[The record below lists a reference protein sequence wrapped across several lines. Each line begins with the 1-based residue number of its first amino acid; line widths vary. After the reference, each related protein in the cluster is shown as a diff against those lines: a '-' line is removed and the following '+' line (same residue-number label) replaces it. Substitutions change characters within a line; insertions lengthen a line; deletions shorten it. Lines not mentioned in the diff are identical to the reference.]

1 MLPRIRFYA
10 YEQIYL
16 NKTKKYYSFQRM
28 DSKPTPLIIENSDFL
43 KKLAKTKS
51 RRKTHHLLKSASSQQ
66 LLSLVEIALNIVRS
80 RFKLTTRQKKRL
92 LPHASFVRHIS
103 RVRSERGAR
112 KLFYQK
118 GNGLPIG
125 LFASLLTPVLI
136 DLARSALK
144 GGENSN

>member
-1 MLPRIRFYA
+1 
-10 YEQIYL
+10 
-16 NKTKKYYSFQRM
+16 M
-28 DSKPTPLIIENSDFL
+28 DFKPSTLIFENSDFL
-43 KKLAKTKS
+43 KKLARTRSPRKA
-51 RRKTHHLLKSASSQQ
+51 RRFLKNASSQQ

-92 LPHASFVRHIS
+92 LPHAPFLRHIS

-118 GNGLPIG
+118 GNGLPLG

-136 DLARSALK
+136 DLARSVLK
-144 GGENSN
+144 GGENST